1 VFVCAVLLAQ
11 LTGGTA
17 RPRSAIHAA
26 SRPASHGGGH
36 HHARS
41 ARPASVLRKVRQALR
56 RAVGKVLSYS
66 PFVARGGDERREV
79 ALTFDDGPG
88 PYTPKVLIALNRLHV
103 KATFFVIG

>member
-1 VFVCAVLLAQ
+1 
-11 LTGGTA
+11 
-17 RPRSAIHAA
+17 
-26 SRPASHGGGH
+26 
-36 HHARS
+36 
-41 ARPASVLRKVRQALR
+41 VLRKVRQALR